1 MDPLKNAN
9 VEENVVSKLRVCLDT
24 AYFAKNQKHC
34 SKIIFKC
41 VNSVVGSIFNESFGK
56 KKVCGSCEQY
66 TRPTGKDRNMLLQ
79 KKKKKAQDA
88 DAQVIIRIQT
98 DTKGTFGILN
108 ENYNRNCNLY
118 Y

>member
-79 KKKKKAQDA
+79 KKKKKKKKPKMPTLKLSF
-88 DAQVIIRIQT
+88 VFKRIL
-98 DTKGTFGILN
+98 KVRLV
-108 ENYNRNCNLY
+108 Y
-118 Y
+118 